1 MKRNKSVRDNLPNQ
15 KDKEMLKMKMKDLT
29 SNQLK
34 NEVRKL
40 SKK

>member
-29 SNQLK
+29 SNQPK